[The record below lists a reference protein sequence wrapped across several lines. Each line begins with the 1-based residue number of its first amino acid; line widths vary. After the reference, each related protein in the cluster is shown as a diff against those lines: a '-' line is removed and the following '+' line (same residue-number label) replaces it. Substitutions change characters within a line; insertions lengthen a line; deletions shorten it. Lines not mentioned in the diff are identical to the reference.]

1 MHYVSSNGK
10 HPRTM
15 RQTFP
20 NLSNAFH
27 EHGHHTIKGLLLTPL
42 TRGFESPPLETSPGE
57 HDRYQFLHVLREYR
71 DR

>member
-1 MHYVSSNGK
+1 MHYVSSDGK
-10 HPRTM
+10 HPKEV

-27 EHGHHTIKGLLLTPL
+27 EHCHYTIKSLLLTPL
-42 TRGFESPPLETSPGE
+42 ARGFESPPLETSPGE
-57 HDRYQFLHVLREYR
+57 HDGYQFLHVLRENR